1 MKKVLLFSPTGS
13 IHTRFNTA
21 NIKAIDEL
29 GYELHLLANF
39 ENGPGP
45 EGKNEAFAKSC
56 NEQGYYVHNIPF
68 SRAGSFK
75 NIAYVSELKKF
86 LRKEQFDIVH
96 AHTETGGLLLR
107 LASSAKGS
115 SRFIYTAHGMSFW
128 KGCPLKNRLIYKT
141 IEWWICRGMDMNL
154 GMNQEEV
161 DVLRKWNSK
170 TAAYVHGIGLNLE
183 RFQKVGRSR
192 EEVRAEFGLKED
204 DKFIVSVGELDDN
217 KNHITVIKALAMLE
231 HKNFQYVV
239 CGVGPN
245 KEMLEKYAQERGLDD
260 KVILA
265 GYRSDIPDILN
276 AANIFVFP
284 SFHEGMPVAA
294 LEAMACGLPLVC
306 SRIRGNVDIVKDG
319 ENGFLFEPKDFITLA
334 LSLEKLIGNQTQS
347 KLFGEKNK
355 NIVQQY
361 SLETVVEE
369 LKALYHINNRNEFN
383 T

>member
-1 MKKVLLFSPTGS
+1 MKKILLLSPTGS
-13 IHTRFNTA
+13 IHSRFNTA
-21 NIKAIDEL
+21 NIKAIDKL

-56 NEQGYYVHNIPF
+56 IEQGYFVHNFPF
-68 SRAGSFK
+68 SRGGALK

-86 LRKEQFDIVH
+86 LRKEKFDIVH

-107 LASSAKGS
+107 LASSAKGP

-141 IEWWICRGMDMNL
+141 IEWWICGGMDKNL
-154 GMNQEEV
+154 GMNQEEI

-183 RFQKVGRSR
+183 RFQKTGRPR
-192 EEVRAEFGLKED
+192 EEVRAEFGLKAD

-231 HKNFQYVV
+231 HKNFKYVV

-245 KEMLEKYAQERGLDD
+245 KEMLEKYAQERGLGE

-276 AANIFVFP
+276 AADIFLFP

-294 LEAMACGLPLVC
+294 LEAMACGLPLIC
-306 SRIRGNVDIVKDG
+306 SKIRGNVDIVKDG
-319 ENGFLFEPKDFITLA
+319 ENGFLFEPEDFMTLA
-334 LSLEKLIGNQTQS
+334 LLLEKLFCNPKQAL
-347 KLFGEKNK
+347 LFGEKNK
-355 NIVQQY
+355 EIVKDY
-361 SLETVVEE
+361 SLDSLIKE
-369 LKALYHINNRNEFN
+369 LIKIYTNE
-383 T
+383 

>member
-183 RFQKVGRSR
+183 RFQNGIDFQGLTLYTQHEVKASSLDELFKIVDKTAFPLLTDEGTLNGRYSDTR
-192 EEVRAEFGLKED
+192 IAGSCYVSLVRIIRQGKFEGDTCYQMSVSTQATPHESVEIGDVDSLGGLLVDMFE
-204 DKFIVSVGELDDN
+204 N
-217 KNHITVIKALAMLE
+217 AKN
-231 HKNFQYVV
+231 
-239 CGVGPN
+239 
-245 KEMLEKYAQERGLDD
+245 
-260 KVILA
+260 
-265 GYRSDIPDILN
+265 
-276 AANIFVFP
+276 
-284 SFHEGMPVAA
+284 
-294 LEAMACGLPLVC
+294 
-306 SRIRGNVDIVKDG
+306 
-319 ENGFLFEPKDFITLA
+319 
-334 LSLEKLIGNQTQS
+334 
-347 KLFGEKNK
+347 
-355 NIVQQY
+355 
-361 SLETVVEE
+361 ETT
-369 LKALYHINNRNEFN
+369 RCFN
-383 T
+383 

>member
-1 MKKVLLFSPTGS
+1 MKKVLLLSPTGS
-13 IHTRFNTA
+13 IHSRFNTA

-45 EGKNEAFAKSC
+45 ERNNEEFAKDC
-56 NEQGYYVHNIPF
+56 VEQGFFVHNIPF

-86 LRKEQFDIVH
+86 LRKEKFDIVH

-107 LASSAKGS
+107 LASSAKGP

-128 KGCPLKNRLIYKT
+128 KGCPLKNRLIYKP

-154 GMNQEEV
+154 GMNKEEV
-161 DVLRKWNSK
+161 DILRKWNSK
-170 TAAYVHGIGLNLE
+170 TAAHVHGIGLNLE
-183 RFQKVGRSR
+183 RFQQVSHSR
-192 EEVRAEFGLKED
+192 EEVRAEFGLNAD

-217 KNHITVIKALAMLE
+217 KNHITVIKSLAMLE
-231 HKNFQYVV
+231 HKNFKYVV

-245 KEMLEKYAQERGLDD
+245 KGMLEQYAHNRGLSD

-265 GYRSDIPDILN
+265 GYRSDIPDLLN
-276 AANIFVFP
+276 AADIFVFP

-306 SRIRGNVDIVKDG
+306 SKIRGNVDIVKDG
-319 ENGFLFEPKDFITLA
+319 ENGFLFEPEDYITLA
-334 LSLEKLIGNQTQS
+334 LSLESLFCNPKQAHM
-347 KLFGEKNK
+347 FGEKNK
-355 NIVQQY
+355 EIVKDYSHDSLIKELINIY
-361 SLETVVEE
+361 T
-369 LKALYHINNRNEFN
+369 NE
-383 T
+383 